1 MLNNVKISICIPIYN
16 GEYTIEGT
24 LKSILSDLSGNEDKF
39 EIIISD
45 NCSTDN
51 TFNILSNY
59 IKKYE
64 FIKYFK
70 NESNL
75 GFDRNIDKIINLAST
90 DYVWFVG
97 DDDELEKGAVKKV
110 LDILKNYKNLKSI
123 CINYSI
129 YDRIKEKYIM
139 EKVIGIDQDI
149 LFKNPND
156 FLSKLG
162 YHPNFVSSLII
173 NKANYKSDL
182 YKKYFDTYW
191 FHYFVLYDII
201 KEGKSYFISHPFV
214 INKGYEPDGPND
226 ANEGGMSVRVFL
238 RLLNYIFNLDE
249 KYYKESVKNKIINN
263 SVFFLAK
270 KVSSARRL
278 GLTVNKEI
286 IEKMVQLFKKNI
298 FLYVLVIPVYFAP
311 IFIHKLIYKLYKK
324 IK

>member
-1 MLNNVKISICIPIYN
+1 MSNNIIISICIPIYN

-24 LKSILSDLSGNEDKF
+24 LKSILNDLSGNEDKI

-51 TFNILSNY
+51 TLNILSNY
-59 IKKYE
+59 IKKYD
-64 FIKYFK
+64 FIKYFI

-97 DDDELEKGAVKKV
+97 DDDELDKGSIAKV
-110 LDILKNYKNLKSI
+110 VDVIKNNENLKSI

-129 YDRIKEKYIM
+129 YDRIKEKYIS

-149 LFKNPND
+149 LFKHPND

-162 YHPNFVSSLII
+162 YYPNFVSSLII
-173 NKANYKSDL
+173 NKSNYKSDL
-182 YKKYFDTYW
+182 YKKHYDSQW

-201 KEGKSYFISHPFV
+201 KDGKSYFISHPFV
-214 INKGYEPDGPND
+214 INKGYEANGPNS
-226 ANEGGMSVRVFL
+226 ANKAGVSVKIFL

-249 KYYKESVKNKIINN
+249 KYYEESTKNKIINN

-278 GLTVNKEI
+278 GLTLNKEI
-286 IEKMVQLFKKNI
+286 IKKLFQLFKNNI
-298 FLYVLVIPVYFAP
+298 YLYLLIFPIYFLPK
-311 IFIHKLIYKLYKK
+311 FIHSLIYKIYKK
-324 IK
+324 LI